1 MDKSKRMSEVGWW
14 KSKPKQTFGTPLY
27 MSPEIYNKNG
37 GGITYLPTV
46 DIWSFG
52 VMMYE
57 VLTGGSFPFGNIES
71 VEDLPHYMQRAKQG
85 RWNRDALASAR
96 DGATWLPVIS
106 RCLAPNPR
114 DRYQTLPKTT
124 TARGCAPTA
133 WRLKATAEICS
144 TSQKHCRLLAQTKR
158 PTPCASRS

>member
-71 VEDLPHYMQRAKQG
+71 VEDFPHYMQRAKQG
-85 RWNRDALASAR
+85 RWNRDALASA
-96 DGATWLPVIS
+96 ATG
-106 RCLAPNPR
+106 R
-114 DRYQTLPKTT
+114 
-124 TARGCAPTA
+124 RGCPSSRGALRPIRETV
-133 WRLKATAEICS
+133 T
-144 TSQKHCRLLAQTKR
+144 KHCQKRLPHVGARR
-158 PTPCASRS
+158 PLGA